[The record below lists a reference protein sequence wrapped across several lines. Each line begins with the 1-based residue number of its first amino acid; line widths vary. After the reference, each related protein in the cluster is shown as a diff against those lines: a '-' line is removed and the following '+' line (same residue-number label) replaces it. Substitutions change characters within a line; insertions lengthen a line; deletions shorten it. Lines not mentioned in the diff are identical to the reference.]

1 MVHRATPHSVTK
13 FSPYTLLH
21 GRDIRLLNMN
31 DQSARMEVPGKELH
45 SQDKLGNH
53 IQTLAGKLN
62 EAYEVDIKLN
72 TRKFSRVR
80 QKAYYDRNTKLVTFS
95 VGDYVYL
102 KEMAVGFGK
111 SKTFRTRWRGPYLI
125 TKRFSDLN
133 YQIQIKPGKLVIVN
147 INRLKRCYMLLSKRK
162 LRKRQYQ
169 PLRRTRQMKNG
180 TVAMRNPF
188 TY

>member
-1 MVHRATPHSVTK
+1 MSALFQEMCRLLQIKRNNSTAFNPKMQGKIENFHAGLNQTMSHYVDKYGNYWDDCVDYALMVHRATSYSFTK

-45 SQDKLGNH
+45 SQDKVGNR

-62 EAYEVDIKLN
+62 EAYEVVIKLN
-72 TRKFSRVR
+72 KANTVK
-80 QKAYYDRNTKLVTFS
+80 QKANNDRNTKLVAFP

-111 SKTFRTRWRGPYLI
+111 SK
-125 TKRFSDLN
+125 
-133 YQIQIKPGKLVIVN
+133 
-147 INRLKRCYMLLSKRK
+147 
-162 LRKRQYQ
+162 
-169 PLRRTRQMKNG
+169 
-180 TVAMRNPF
+180 
-188 TY
+188 